1 MFLKYNIWGILWIFL
16 IFILCSLP
24 GRQLPP
30 GPFINFDKLIHFF
43 FYSTLQILLMRGFV
57 LQKSFLSLRKNYLV
71 ITAIFSS
78 VYGTFIEINQGF
90 ILKNRSFDQYDI
102 VANIVGVVIGILLWI
117 LFLQKRVK
125 G

>member
-1 MFLKYNIWGILWIFL
+1 
-16 IFILCSLP
+16 
-24 GRQLPP
+24 
-30 GPFINFDKLIHFF
+30 
-43 FYSTLQILLMRGFV
+43 MRGFV